1 MTQSEQLIALVVIA
15 AITASVAVWT
25 TIIVRL
31 RHGQQ
36 ILPLEPRR
44 PAPWAFVDLVLV
56 VMAYILLMMLGQ
68 VLLRN
73 VSGIEVP
80 EDVRALGDH
89 LIPLQLAYIGAML
102 ATLVFAVVLVCLRSG
117 ATAADLGL
125 RLDRWR
131 YDLLVGIV
139 AFIALAP
146 PVYALQATLVHFFPT
161 QHPLIDILREG
172 PGTDVVFVVSLSV
185 AVVAPLSEEFLLRVL
200 LQGWMERVV
209 ATTTPSAFRPAG
221 GETTELPAAEPR
233 SVPAGEAQSENPYA
247 APQARSFSEYDTG
260 EIGLARAIPIVTS
273 ALIFA
278 LLHVGHGPAPLP
290 LFFLALGLGYL
301 YQRTHRLWP
310 SVLVHCLLNTS
321 SLLMLWLVPA

>member
-1 MTQSEQLIALVVIA
+1 MTQSEQLISLVVIA

-25 TIIVRL
+25 AVIVRL

-68 VLLRN
+68 VLLRH
-73 VSGIEVP
+73 VSQIEIP
-80 EDVRALGDH
+80 EDIRALGDH
-89 LIPLQLAYIGAML
+89 LVPLQLVYIASML
-102 ATLVFAVVLVCLRSG
+102 ATLVFAIALVCLRAG
-117 ATAADLGL
+117 ATAADIGL

-131 YDLLVGIV
+131 YDLLVGLV
-139 AFIALAP
+139 GFIALAP

-161 QHPLIDILREG
+161 QHPLIDVLREG
-172 PGTDVVFVVSLSV
+172 PGTAVVIVVSLSV

-200 LQGWMERVV
+200 LQGWLERVV
-209 ATTTPSAFRPAG
+209 ATAVPLAFRSDG
-221 GETTELPAAEPR
+221 GETSELPAAEPP
-233 SVPAGEAQSENPYA
+233 SLPAGEAQSENPYA
-247 APQARSFSEYDTG
+247 APQARMSEHDMG
-260 EIGLARAIPIVTS
+260 DVGLARAIPIVTS
-273 ALIFA
+273 SLIFA
-278 LLHVGHGPAPLP
+278 LLHIGHGPAPLP

-321 SLLMLWLVPA
+321 SLLMLWLVPE